1 MRFCP
6 NLKQLSDTLTEVRHE
21 AVQVMEE
28 KRLLNLPVT
37 MNGKVAYSITR
48 HDLLRAWID
57 VGMLKVIANT
67 AFASLTAPF
76 GPCLER
82 RKRLCR

>member
-6 NLKQLSDTLTEVRHE
+6 NLRQLSDTLTEVRYE

-48 HDLLRAWID
+48 HDLLRARID

-67 AFASLTAPF
+67 GLATLTAPP
-76 GPCLER
+76 GPCFER
-82 RKRLCR
+82 

>member
-1 MRFCP
+1 VRFCP

-21 AVQVMEE
+21 AVQIMEE

-37 MNGKVAYSITR
+37 MNGKVAYSINDTICWGLGSSLEWWWSR
-48 HDLLRAWID
+48 
-57 VGMLKVIANT
+57 NT
-67 AFASLTAPF
+67 GLASLTAPL
-76 GPCLER
+76 GPFLER

>member
-6 NLKQLSDTLTEVRHE
+6 NLKQLSDILTEVRHE
-21 AVQVMEE
+21 AVQIMEE

-37 MNGKVAYSITR
+37 MNGKGAYSITR

-67 AFASLTAPF
+67 ALASLTAPF

>member
-21 AVQVMEE
+21 AVQIMEE

-37 MNGKVAYSITR
+37 MNGHSTRFVAGFERPTG
-48 HDLLRAWID
+48 LA
-57 VGMLKVIANT
+57 
-67 AFASLTAPF
+67 LTAPP
-76 GPCLER
+76 GPCFEGENVCVDKALSAVALAR
-82 RKRLCR
+82 RAFK

>member
-6 NLKQLSDTLTEVRHE
+6 NLRQLSDTLTEVRYE

-37 MNGKVAYSITR
+37 MNGKGGLFDHTTRSVAGL
-48 HDLLRAWID
+48 D
-57 VGMLKVIANT
+57 
-67 AFASLTAPF
+67 
-76 GPCLER
+76 R
-82 RKRLCR
+82 RWNAKGDS